1 MRTCR
6 SVMPGQPD
14 GRIDRCRCY
23 LASKHKP
30 PHACLCGV
38 HWPWKTRMT
47 PKPEPPTYFVNVN
60 RHTVT
65 ANRRAGAWKV
75 GAHANPP
82 IRIAKGRYGRPR
94 YAYEIR
100 LTGLV
105 TMKYDPKNPLPCGA
119 SVWLE
124 SSGVEVLR

>member
-1 MRTCR
+1 MTAREKQIAHEKKCR
-6 SVMPGQPD
+6 P
-14 GRIDRCRCY
+14 CRK
-23 LASKHKP
+23 ASALLNP
-30 PHACLCGV
+30 PI
-38 HWPWKTRMT
+38 
-47 PKPEPPTYFVNVN
+47 YFINVN

-75 GAHANPP
+75 GAWADPP

-105 TMKYDPKNPLPCGA
+105 TMKYDPTNPLPCGA
-119 SVWLE
+119 SAWLE
-124 SSGVEVLR
+124 ASGVEVLR